1 MRGRY
6 LKLEIC
12 IMKCYVTFRSFSHS
26 EDDDVKYYAVKMF
39 KYLDNSLIITV
50 NYRNEKL
57 NIPSQK
63 LITLVQTNMR
73 QHQNTKSR

>member
-1 MRGRY
+1 MLRHIS
-6 LKLEIC
+6 KL
-12 IMKCYVTFRSFSHS
+12 SHS
-26 EDDDVKYYAVKMF
+26 EEDGVKYYAVKMF
-39 KYLDNSLIITV
+39 KYVDNSLIITV
-50 NYRNEKL
+50 NYRKEKL